1 MVSAIFPAAGQ
12 GKRMHAEKNKVF
24 LEIAGEPILVRTLR
38 QFSQVKEIGELVIAV
53 GAGEENVVRAMLE
66 AADERKPLKPW
77 QIVLGGK
84 ERQDSVWNALQASS
98 PAADVV
104 LVHDAAR
111 PLISTDVIEHVIE
124 RARCMGAAIAA
135 VPSKDTIK
143 VVDEHHNVTSTPD
156 RRTLWCIQT
165 PQGFQRDLLIAA
177 NEKAIADHF
186 LGTDDASLVERYGAP
201 AEVVMGGYENIKVT
215 TPGDLIIAE
224 AFLQARE
231 RGKTE

>member
-1 MVSAIFPAAGQ
+1 
-12 GKRMHAEKNKVF
+12 
-24 LEIAGEPILVRTLR
+24 
-38 QFSQVKEIGELVIAV
+38 
-53 GAGEENVVRAMLE
+53 
-66 AADERKPLKPW
+66 
-77 QIVLGGK
+77 
-84 ERQDSVWNALQASS
+84 
-98 PAADVV
+98 
-104 LVHDAAR
+104 
-111 PLISTDVIEHVIE
+111 
-124 RARCMGAAIAA
+124 MGAAIAA

-201 AEVVMGGYENIKVT
+201 VEVVMGGYENIKVT